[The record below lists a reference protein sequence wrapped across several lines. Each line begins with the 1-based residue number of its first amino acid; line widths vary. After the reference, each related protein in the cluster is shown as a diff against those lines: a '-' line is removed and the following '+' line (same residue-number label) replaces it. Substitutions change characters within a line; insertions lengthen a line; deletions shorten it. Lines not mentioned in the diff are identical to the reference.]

1 MSRSTSCVIKTGSDA
16 RGRPPLDG
24 AGTWPRLE
32 EACNHASH
40 VFWHEQISLLN
51 KGLIRW
57 ELMLGPRQITDSY
70 LLALAVAHGGRF
82 VSFDQRIRVD
92 LVPDASQAHLAII
105 GLPSAE

>member
-1 MSRSTSCVIKTGSDA
+1 MGRSTSGVIKTGSDA
-16 RGRPPLDG
+16 QGYSPLDG

-40 VFWHEQISLLN
+40 VFWPEQISLLK

-57 ELMLGPRQITDSY
+57 KRMLPPRQITVSY

-82 VSFDQRIRVD
+82 VSFDQRIRMD
-92 LVPDASQAHLAII
+92 LVPDTSQVHLTII

>member
-1 MSRSTSCVIKTGSDA
+1 VIKTGSDA
-16 RGRPPLDG
+16 QGRPPLDG

-32 EACNHASH
+32 KACNHASH
-40 VFWHEQISLLN
+40 VFWPKQISLLN

-105 GLPSAE
+105 ELP